1 MAAGIIAAIVI
12 GAVVGVIVLLLSV
25 PLDLSFHLRTGERP
39 AVRFGLR
46 WFFGLVKKDFGG
58 PKKDARG
65 QPKRVARTQ
74 RRKWGPGDLLELAG
88 WIPDAWPLVR
98 GVLRQVRLREL
109 EADLVIGLDDPADT
123 ALFVGSLQAPA
134 LLLAS
139 SSAYEISIRPCFDD
153 GLVAQGRARLVF
165 RVRPIGIVPPVV
177 RFGCTRSGRRLLGS
191 LFTSR
196 WRRKS

>member
-12 GAVVGVIVLLLSV
+12 GAVVGFIVLLLSV
-25 PLDLSFHLRTGERP
+25 PLDLRFRLQTGERP

-46 WFFGLVKKDFGG
+46 WFFGLVKKDFGR
-58 PKKDARG
+58 PKKDPRR
-65 QPKRVARTQ
+65 QRRRVARAR
-74 RRKWGPGDLLELAG
+74 RRKWRPGDLLGLAG
-88 WIPDAWPLVR
+88 SIPDAWPLVR

-109 EADLVIGLDDPADT
+109 EADLLIGLDDPADT

-134 LLLAS
+134 LLLPS
-139 SSAYEISIRPCFDD
+139 SPAYRISIRPCFDD
-153 GLVAQGRARLVF
+153 GLVFQGHACLVL
-165 RVRPIGIVPPVV
+165 RVRPIGVVPPVV
-177 RFGCTRSGRRLLGS
+177 RFGFTRSGRRLLGS